1 MNIIINS
8 THIMDVDYAEL
19 TNTRRLYLQQ
29 APLEVVIDSL
39 PSNWTTLDGQSKL
52 AHALTCDYQPDV
64 PYQRRVFK
72 HLLSILETNVDV
84 VGEEEEE
91 MQQHEELIAR
101 LARTYIKSNGDTIAD
116 SSQWSHRIY
125 ELPSS
130 SSCKTTLTM
139 RVRSVIGG
147 GFETGGRVW
156 DSALMLGA
164 WIMSNTTSYCN
175 RSMWE
180 GRNVIELGCGTG
192 IVGCILALHAK
203 LASLSFT
210 DCEAKV
216 LVNMRHNVEINL
228 PRVMWKNVYVGALD
242 WCRPKDSP
250 WLGGSDYDVN
260 VPLVLDEEEGSASTR
275 SMPPP
280 PDTIIASDVVYDPT
294 VVASLVDTIVTLL
307 NLPGRR
313 RQRVAYVAAEER
325 NPTTWTVFNNEVQ
338 NHNLIIVDKS
348 NEARAALQVQNTF
361 WVSNETQD
369 RVHVLELR
377 LPS

>member
-1 MNIIINS
+1 
-8 THIMDVDYAEL
+8 MDVYLAEL

-52 AHALTCDYQPDV
+52 VHALTYCEYQPDI

-72 HLLSILETNVDV
+72 HLLSILETNANVSS
-84 VGEEEEE
+84 GEVEEE
-91 MQQHEELIAR
+91 MHQHEELIAR

-116 SSQWSHRIY
+116 SSRWSHRIY

-130 SSCKTTLTM
+130 CCKVLTM

-164 WIMSNTTSYCN
+164 WIMSNTTSSCN

-216 LVNMRHNVEINL
+216 LVNMRHNVEVNL
-228 PRVMWKNVYVGALD
+228 PRDMWKHVYIGALD

-260 VPLVLDEEEGSASTR
+260 VPLALDEEDGSSGASTR

-307 NLPGRR
+307 NVPAAQVDGESRR

-338 NHNLIIVDKS
+338 NRNLSIVDRS
-348 NEARAALQVQNTF
+348 NEARVAMQMQNTF

-369 RVHVLELR
+369 RVHVLELK

>member
-1 MNIIINS
+1 M
-8 THIMDVDYAEL
+8 
-19 TNTRRLYLQQ
+19 
-29 APLEVVIDSL
+29 EVVIASL
-39 PSNWTTLDGQSKL
+39 PTNWTTLDGQSKL
-52 AHALTCDYQPDV
+52 VNELTCEHQPDV

-84 VGEEEEE
+84 VSEEEEE
-91 MQQHEELIAR
+91 MQQQQQHEELIAR
-101 LARTYIKSNGDTIAD
+101 LARTYITSNGDSIAD

-130 SSCKTTLTM
+130 SGCKTTLTM

-164 WIMSNTTSYCN
+164 WIMSNTTSSCN

-216 LVNMRHNVEINL
+216 LVNIRHNVEINL
-228 PRVMWKNVYVGALD
+228 PRDMWKNVYVGALD

-260 VPLVLDEEEGSASTR
+260 VPLVLDEDKGSASTR
-275 SMPPP
+275 SLPPP

-307 NLPGRR
+307 NVPAAQVDGESRR

-338 NHNLIIVDKS
+338 NRNLIIVDRS

-369 RVHVLELR
+369 RVHVLELK